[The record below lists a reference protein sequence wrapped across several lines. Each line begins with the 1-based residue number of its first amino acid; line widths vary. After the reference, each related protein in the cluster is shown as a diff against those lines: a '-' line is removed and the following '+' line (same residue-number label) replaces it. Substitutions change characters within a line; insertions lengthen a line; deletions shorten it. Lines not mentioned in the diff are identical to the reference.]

1 MPPYSPKAV
10 LSSEAARTK
19 ILAGV
24 ERLANTVAATLGPR
38 GRTVIMDNLATGSP
52 LSSKD
57 GVTVAKSLFFAD
69 QYENIG
75 AQLVKEVASKA
86 AETAGDGTTTATV
99 LAHAIFREG
108 AKLVAAGSNPTA
120 LKRGIDRATAAII
133 GTRQEDGTYFG
144 GTLSALSL
152 PVSGDMIAQVG
163 TISANGDTAIGEIL
177 SEAMSKVGRD
187 GVVTVE
193 ESKTMDTTLDVVE
206 GMQFDRGFLSP
217 YFVTDSERME
227 ATYAGTEGNPS
238 SYPLILLLN
247 KKLSGI
253 AAINKELIPFLGMHV
268 QPTGRPLV
276 IIAEDVEHDHLTFL
290 IVNKLQGRISTVAVK
305 SPGFGDRR
313 KAMLDDLAVLT
324 GATVIGGDLGKTL
337 ETATITDLGSAVS
350 VMVTKDST
358 TIIGGQGDPSDIAAR
373 IAEIRHQLDR
383 AEIDYDREKL
393 AERLAKLT
401 GGVAVIKVGA
411 ATEAE
416 MKEKKARV
424 EDAMY
429 ATRAAVVDGIVP
441 GGGVALF
448 RAVNQQAFVEKIGW
462 NDDSDEKAG
471 FKIVSRACEEPL
483 RRIVANA
490 GGEGAIIVGELLR
503 VTEDANWGY
512 DAATSQYRDMIEAGI
527 IDPTKVT
534 RTALQAAASIAGL
547 LLVTE
552 ALVVDDF
559 DGIERLRKLTS
570 GGGSG
575 NGGAGTGQPY

>member
-1 MPPYSPKAV
+1 MPPYSPKTI
-10 LSSEAARTK
+10 LSSEAARQK
-19 ILAGV
+19 ILSGV
-24 ERLANTVAATLGPR
+24 GRLSAAVAATLGPR
-38 GRTVIMDNLATGSP
+38 GRTVVIDDLATGKP
-52 LSSKD
+52 IVTKD
-57 GVTVAKSLFFAD
+57 GVSVSRSIFFAD

-133 GTRQEDGTYFG
+133 GLPQGDGTFSG
-144 GTLSALSL
+144 GTLAKLSL
-152 PVSGDMIAQVG
+152 PVSGDMIQQVG
-163 TISANGDTAIGEIL
+163 TISANGDASIGFIL
-177 SEAMSKVGRD
+177 AEAMEKVGKD

-193 ESKTMDTTLDVVE
+193 ESKTMETTLEVVE

-217 YFVTDSERME
+217 YFVTDAERME
-227 ATYAGTEGNPS
+227 ATYSGVEGDS
-238 SYPLILLLN
+238 STYPLILLLN

-253 AAINKELIPFLGMHV
+253 AALNKELMPFLGNYV

-290 IVNKLQGRISTVAVK
+290 IVNKLQGRLATVAVK
-305 SPGFGDRR
+305 APGFGDRK
-313 KAMLDDLAVLT
+313 KAILDDLAVLT

-337 ETATITDLGSAVS
+337 ETATFLDLGSAQS
-350 VMVTKDST
+350 VTVGRDTT
-358 TIIGGQGDPSDIAAR
+358 TIIGGQGDPAAIEAR
-373 IAEIRHQLDR
+373 ILEIRNHLDR
-383 AEIDYDREKL
+383 AEVDYDREKL

-441 GGGVALF
+441 GGGTALF
-448 RAVNQQAFVEKIGW
+448 RAVNQQAFVANIAW
-462 NDDSDEKAG
+462 NDDPDEIAG
-471 FKIVSRACEEPL
+471 FRIVSRACEEPL
-483 RRIVANA
+483 RKIVENA

-503 VTEDANWGY
+503 VTTDANWGF
-512 DAATSQYRDMIEAGI
+512 DAATSTYRDMIEAGI

-570 GGGSG
+570 GAGGH
-575 NGGAGTGQPY
+575 NPQQQF

>member
-1 MPPYSPKAV
+1 MPPYSPKAI
-10 LSSEAARTK
+10 LSSEAARQK
-19 ILAGV
+19 ILTGV
-24 ERLANTVAATLGPR
+24 QKLAQTVAATLGPR
-38 GRTVIMDNLATGSP
+38 GRTVIIDDLASGHP
-52 LSSKD
+52 LSTKD
-57 GVTVAKSLFFAD
+57 GVTVARSLFFAD

-99 LAHAIFREG
+99 LAYAIFREG
-108 AKLVAAGSNPTA
+108 AKLVAAGANPTA
-120 LKRGIDRATAAII
+120 LKRGIDRATQAII
-133 GTRQEDGTYFG
+133 GLPNGDGTFTG
-144 GTLSALSL
+144 GTLAKLSL
-152 PVSGDMIAQVG
+152 PVSGDMIQQVG
-163 TISANGDTAIGEIL
+163 TISANGDASIGFIL
-177 SEAMSKVGRD
+177 AEAMDKVGKD

-193 ESKTMDTTLDVVE
+193 ESKTMDTTLEVVE

-217 YFVTDSERME
+217 YFVTDAERME
-227 ATYAGTEGNPS
+227 ATYTGVEGDS
-238 SYPLILLLN
+238 STYPLILLLN

-253 AAINKELIPFLGMHV
+253 AALNKDLMPFLGNYV

-290 IVNKLQGRISTVAVK
+290 IVNKLQGRLATVAVK
-305 SPGFGDRR
+305 APGFGDRK
-313 KAMLDDLAVLT
+313 KAILDDLAVLT

-337 ETATITDLGSAVS
+337 ESATFMDLGSAQA
-350 VMVTKDST
+350 VTVGRDTT
-358 TIIGGQGDPSDIAAR
+358 TIIGGQGDPAAIEAR
-373 IAEIRHQLDR
+373 IAEIRNQLDR
-383 AEIDYDREKL
+383 AEVDYDREKL

-411 ATEAE
+411 STEAE

-441 GGGVALF
+441 GGGTALF
-448 RAVNQQAFVEKIGW
+448 RAVNQQAFVENIGW
-462 NDDSDEKAG
+462 VGDPDEIAG
-471 FKIVSRACEEPL
+471 VRIVARACEEPV
-483 RRIVANA
+483 RKIVENA
-490 GGEGAIIVGELLR
+490 GGEGAIIVGELSR
-503 VTEDANWGY
+503 VTTDNTWGY
-512 DAATSQYRDMIEAGI
+512 DAATGQFRDMIEAGI

-552 ALVVDDF
+552 AMVVDDF

-570 GGGSG
+570 GAG
-575 NGGAGTGQPY
+575 NPQQQF

>member
-1 MPPYSPKAV
+1 MPPYSPKTI
-10 LSSEAARTK
+10 LTSDQARAK
-19 ILAGV
+19 ILSGI
-24 ERLANTVAATLGPR
+24 ERMAVAVGATLGPR
-38 GRTVIMDNLATGSP
+38 GRTVVIDNLSTGEP
-52 LSSKD
+52 LITKD
-57 GVTVAKSLFFAD
+57 GISVAKSIFFAD

-75 AQLVKEVASKA
+75 AQMVKQVAAKAVEV
-86 AETAGDGTTTATV
+86 AGDGTTTATI

-108 AKLVAAGSNPTA
+108 AKLVAAGANPTA

-133 GTRQEDGTYFG
+133 GTRNEDGTYSG
-144 GTLSALSL
+144 GTLAALSQE
-152 PVSGDMIAQVG
+152 VSGDMIAQVG
-163 TISANGDTAIGEIL
+163 TISANGDNTIGEIL
-177 SEAMSKVGRD
+177 SEAMSKVGKD

-227 ATYAGTEGNPS
+227 ATYSGTEGNPS

-253 AAINKELIPFLGMHV
+253 AAINKELIPFLGQHV
-268 QPTGRPLV
+268 QPTGRPLI

-337 ETATITDLGSAVS
+337 ETATVSDLGSALS
-350 VMVTKDST
+350 VTVTKDST
-358 TIIGGQGDPSDIAAR
+358 TIIGGQGDPDSIRNR
-373 IAEIRHQLDR
+373 ITEIRHQLDR
-383 AEIDYDREKL
+383 AEVDYDREKL

-429 ATRAAVVDGIVP
+429 ATRAAVMDGIVP
-441 GGGVALF
+441 GGGTALF
-448 RAVNQQAFVEKIGW
+448 RSVSNQAFIEHVGW
-462 NDDSDEKAG
+462 NDDEDEKAG
-471 FKIVSRACEEPL
+471 FKIVARACEEPL
-483 RRIVANA
+483 RRIISNA
-490 GGEGAIIVGELLR
+490 GVEPAIVIGELYR
-503 VTEDANWGY
+503 VTQDANWGY
-512 DAATSQYRDMIEAGI
+512 NAATLQYCDMIESGI

-552 ALVVDDF
+552 ALVIDDF
-559 DGIERLRKLTS
+559 DGIERLRKITS
-570 GGGSG
+570 GGPQGQS
-575 NGGAGTGQPY
+575 TQPY